1 MWIKREKKGKGLTE
15 VTLLYC
21 NKQVAMHC
29 FLNKDGRIRGKA
41 EVYDFDGNITWSF
54 ELNNKE
60 EITGT
65 FVEPGYGQDMDTH
78 TSIWKD
84 GVCIDPGDD
93 EYLEVGSTVDDL
105 EWLLDGDTEPFVD
118 DYVVQL
124 EEANCD
130 DEEED
135 DDSDDDDDED
145 EEDEDND
152 ENEEDE
158 DNCDD
163 DEEDEDT
170 AEEVDNPELEGF
182 EEFDGNLL

>member
-1 MWIKREKKGKGLTE
+1 MWIKREKAAKGLTE
-15 VTLLYC
+15 VTLMYC

-41 EVYDFDGNITWSF
+41 EVYDCDGEIAWSF

-60 EITGT
+60 EINGT

-78 TSIWKD
+78 TSVWKN
-84 GVCIDPGDD
+84 GKCIDPGDD

-105 EWLLDGDTEPFVD
+105 EWLLDGDPGEFSDEYLLQIEED
-118 DYVVQL
+118 D
-124 EEANCD
+124 C

-135 DDSDDDDDED
+135 NDS
-145 EEDEDND
+145 
-152 ENEEDE
+152 
-158 DNCDD
+158 
-163 DEEDEDT
+163 
-170 AEEVDNPELEGF
+170 APEGF